1 MARKTSPRQ
10 QLVQMTMADDE
21 LLTTTEVAARLK
33 VTRQTVQRLIN
44 TGKLVASRV
53 GREWRV
59 KRSELD
65 AFLKA
70 FQNR

>member
-1 MARKTSPRQ
+1 M
-10 QLVQMTMADDE
+10 
-21 LLTTTEVAARLK
+21 
-33 VTRQTVQRLIN
+33 TVQRLIHD
-44 TGKLVASRV
+44 GKLVASRV

-65 AFLKA
+65 AFLTA

>member
-1 MARKTSPRQ
+1 MARKGSPRQ
-10 QLVQMTMADDE
+10 RPVQATMADDE

-44 TGKLVASRV
+44 AGTLVASRV

>member
-1 MARKTSPRQ
+1 M
-10 QLVQMTMADDE
+10 
-21 LLTTTEVAARLK
+21 AARLK

-44 TGKLVASRV
+44 DGKWWPRGV

>member
-1 MARKTSPRQ
+1 MARKKSPRQ
-10 QLVQMTMADDE
+10 QPVPATTADDE
-21 LLTTTEVAARLK
+21 LLTTAEVAARLK

-44 TGKLVASRV
+44 TGNLVASRV

>member
-1 MARKTSPRQ
+1 
-10 QLVQMTMADDE
+10 MTGDDE

-33 VTRQTVQRLIN
+33 VTRQTVQRLIK

-59 KRSELD
+59 KHSELD
-65 AFLKA
+65 AFLRA

>member
-1 MARKTSPRQ
+1 MARKESPPRQ
-10 QLVQMTMADDE
+10 PVPTTTDDE
-21 LLTTTEVAARLK
+21 LLTTGEMATRLK
-33 VTRQTVQRLIN
+33 VTRQTVQRLISA
-44 TGKLVASRV
+44 GKLVASRV

>member
-1 MARKTSPRQ
+1 MTRKELPRRQ
-10 QLVQMTMADDE
+10 PVPTTPADDE
-21 LLTTTEVAARLK
+21 LLTTIEVAARLK

-44 TGKLVASRV
+44 AEKLVASRV

>member
-1 MARKTSPRQ
+1 MARKESPRP
-10 QLVQMTMADDE
+10 QLIPTTTADDE
-21 LLTTTEVAARLK
+21 LLTTAEVAARLK

-44 TGKLVASRV
+44 AGDLVASRV

-70 FQNR
+70 HQNR

>member
-1 MARKTSPRQ
+1 MARKKSPRQ
-10 QLVQMTMADDE
+10 QPERTTAADDE
-21 LLTTTEVAARLK
+21 LLTTAEVAARLK

-44 TGKLVASRV
+44 AGNLVASRV

>member
-1 MARKTSPRQ
+1 MARKASPQRRP
-10 QLVQMTMADDE
+10 VQVTMADDE
-21 LLTTTEVAARLK
+21 ILTTAEVAARLK
-33 VTRQTVQRLIN
+33 VTRQTVQRLIHD
-44 TGKLVASRV
+44 GKLVASRV

>member
-1 MARKTSPRQ
+1 MARKESLRQ
-10 QLVQMTMADDE
+10 QPVPATTPDDE
-21 LLTTTEVAARLK
+21 LLTTTEVATRLK

-44 TGKLVASRV
+44 AGDLVASRV

>member
-1 MARKTSPRQ
+1 MARKESPRQ
-10 QLVQMTMADDE
+10 QPVHTTMADDE
-21 LLTTTEVAARLK
+21 LLTTAEVAARLK

-44 TGKLVASRV
+44 AGNLVASRV

>member
-1 MARKTSPRQ
+1 MARKASPRQ
-10 QLVQMTMADDE
+10 QPVPTTTAEDE
-21 LLTTTEVAARLK
+21 LLTTAEVAARLK

-44 TGKLVASRV
+44 AGDLVASRV

-70 FQNR
+70 HQNR

>member
-1 MARKTSPRQ
+1 MAHKKSPRQ
-10 QLVQMTMADDE
+10 QTVPTTMADDE
-21 LLTTTEVAARLK
+21 ILTTAEVAARLK

-44 TGKLVASRV
+44 AGNLVASRV

-59 KRSELD
+59 KCSELE

-70 FQNR
+70 HQNR

>member
-1 MARKTSPRQ
+1 MARKASPQRRP
-10 QLVQMTMADDE
+10 VQVTIADDE
-21 LLTTTEVAARLK
+21 ILTTAEVAARLK

-44 TGKLVASRV
+44 DGKLVASRV

>member
-1 MARKTSPRQ
+1 MPT
-10 QLVQMTMADDE
+10 TTDDE
-21 LLTTTEVAARLK
+21 LLTTGEVATRLK
-33 VTRQTVQRLIN
+33 VTRQTVQRLISA
-44 TGKLVASRV
+44 GKLVASRV

>member
-1 MARKTSPRQ
+1 MARKASPRQ
-10 QLVQMTMADDE
+10 QPVHTTTDDE
-21 LLTTTEVAARLK
+21 LLTTAEVAARLK
-33 VTRQTVQRLIN
+33 VTRQTVQRLIHD
-44 TGKLVASRV
+44 GKLVASRV